1 MATVIDHPVS
11 NLSGGVVQ
19 ITLETDRVRL
29 GWKNDDGTSFTWLEL
44 LPDGAQD
51 YVILRR
57 KGGVDGPGT
66 TNGVGEISV
75 WSSDGSHALNP

>member
-1 MATVIDHPVS
+1 MPTIISHPVS

-19 ITLETDRVRL
+19 ITLGADRVSL
-29 GWKNDDGTSFTWLEL
+29 GWKNDDGTEFKWLEL

-57 KGGVDGPGT
+57 PGDVAGPGT
-66 TNGVGEISV
+66 RNSVGEIYV
-75 WSSDGSHALNP
+75 WESTGGHVLNP